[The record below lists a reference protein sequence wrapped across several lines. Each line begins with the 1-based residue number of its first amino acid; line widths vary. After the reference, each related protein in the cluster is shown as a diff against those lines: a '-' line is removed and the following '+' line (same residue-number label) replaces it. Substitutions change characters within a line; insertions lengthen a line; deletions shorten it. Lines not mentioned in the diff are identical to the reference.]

1 MISRSLTMD
10 NENQVDM
17 SSEAIATR
25 FRRVSQLRRLCLS
38 LGKAGLIEKLEEES
52 PIVENTDDAT
62 TKVSQDYDS

>member
-1 MISRSLTMD
+1 MD